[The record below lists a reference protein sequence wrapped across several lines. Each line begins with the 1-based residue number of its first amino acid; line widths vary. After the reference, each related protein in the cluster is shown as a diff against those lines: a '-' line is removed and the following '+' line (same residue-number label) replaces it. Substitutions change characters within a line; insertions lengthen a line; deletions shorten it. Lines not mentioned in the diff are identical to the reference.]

1 MMITKRF
8 SAMARRSTML
18 VAALLLVMATLQ
30 AGTARGQTSGGLKQS
45 GTIEIDQVQVAFLF
59 SGNLG
64 GGKLHYGGKTYDFRI
79 GGLGIGGIG
88 ASSIDA
94 FGEVYNLNKLEDFE
108 GGYGQAR
115 YGIAVVEKSS
125 GELWLEN
132 PAGVYIRV
140 EAKRKGL
147 ALSLGADAVYI
158 GLK

>member
-1 MMITKRF
+1 MIIKPI

-18 VAALLLVMATLQ
+18 IAAMLVVSAVLQ
-30 AGTARGQTSGGLKQS
+30 VGTASGQTSGDLKQS
-45 GTIEIDQVQVAFLF
+45 GKIEINQVQVAFLF

-64 GGKLHYGGKTYDFRI
+64 GGKLHFGGKTYDFRI
-79 GGLGIGGIG
+79 GGLGVGGIG

-94 FGEVYNLNKLEDFE
+94 VGEVYNLHKLEDFE
-108 GGYGQAR
+108 GAYGQAR
-115 YGIAVVEKSS
+115 YGVAVVDRSA

>member
-1 MMITKRF
+1 MIGKRF
-8 SAMARRSTML
+8 SAMVRRPAML
-18 VAALLLVMATLQ
+18 LAAVLVVSAALQV
-30 AGTARGQTSGGLKQS
+30 GTARGQTSSDLKQS
-45 GTIEIDQVQVAFLF
+45 GKIEINQVQVAFLF

-64 GGKLHYGGKTYDFRI
+64 GGKLHYGGKSYDFSI

-94 FGEVYNLNKLEDFE
+94 VGEVYNLNKLEDFE
-108 GGYGQAR
+108 GAYGQAR
-115 YGIAVVEKSS
+115 YGFAVVEKSA

-140 EAKRKGL
+140 NAKRAGL

>member
-1 MMITKRF
+1 MVRRP
-8 SAMARRSTML
+8 AMLLAAVL
-18 VAALLLVMATLQ
+18 VVSAALQV
-30 AGTARGQTSGGLKQS
+30 GTARGQTSGDLKQS
-45 GTIEIDQVQVAFLF
+45 GKIEINQVQVAFLF

-64 GGKLHYGGKTYDFRI
+64 GGKLHYGGKSYDFSI
-79 GGLGIGGIG
+79 GGLGVGGIG

-94 FGEVYNLNKLEDFE
+94 VGEVYNLNKLEDFE
-108 GGYGQAR
+108 GAYGQAR
-115 YGIAVVEKSS
+115 YGFAVVEKSA

-140 EAKRKGL
+140 NAKRAGL